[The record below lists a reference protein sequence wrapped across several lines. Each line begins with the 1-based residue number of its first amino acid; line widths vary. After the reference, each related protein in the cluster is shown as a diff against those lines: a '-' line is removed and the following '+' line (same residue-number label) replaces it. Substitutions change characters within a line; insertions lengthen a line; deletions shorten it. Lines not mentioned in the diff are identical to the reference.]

1 MGIYA
6 ITGAPSGIG
15 AAIGRQLKAQGH
27 YVINISRRAAA
38 EDAADVNISADLA
51 MKAERGRVLEA
62 LYAAAPDGL
71 DGFVS
76 CSGVGPTQPAD
87 VIVSINYFAARE
99 MTEGAYPLVEKK
111 KGVILVVSSNSAT
124 LPQLN
129 TELVDIMLNQNDEDA
144 AVAYGK
150 TLEGPAKY
158 QAYQA
163 SKNAIA
169 RWVRRWSGSWAARGV
184 RMNTIAPGA
193 TQTELMDQGV
203 ADPDFSANMI
213 NYPIPMLYNTGKFL
227 PADDIAKVALFLLS
241 PESVAI
247 CGAIIFADGGTD
259 GFLRTEGL

>member
-6 ITGAPSGIG
+6 ITGASSGIG

-184 RMNTIAPGA
+184 RMNTI
-193 TQTELMDQGV
+193 
-203 ADPDFSANMI
+203 
-213 NYPIPMLYNTGKFL
+213 PMLYNTGKFL